1 MSQEI
6 GFLECSLAKGR
17 LHEGHMIEETVVALD
32 IAMEFVHSFD
42 HYKALVEYLLCA
54 REWA

>member
-42 HYKALVEYLLCA
+42 HYKGLVE
-54 REWA
+54 